1 MQVYLLRHGIAEE
14 GRVGMN
20 DSDRELTTEGRRKLR
35 ETLRALASAEVNPS
49 LIVSSPLTRALQTAE
64 IARSVFKTKAE
75 VLRTKALT
83 PNASVEQ
90 VWDEL
95 RAHRGESELML
106 VGHEPQFSNL
116 AAYLLG
122 ARELRVDFKKG
133 AVLRLDLEGFGT
145 QPRGTLRWFF
155 LARMASP
162 SARGA
167 AKQD

>member
-1 MQVYLLRHGIAEE
+1 
-14 GRVGMN
+14 MN

-64 IARSVFKTKAE
+64 IARSVFKTKAA

-95 RAHRGESELML
+95 RAHRGESEIML

-133 AVLRLDLEGFGT
+133 AVLRLDLEGFGA

-155 LARMASP
+155 LARMAVP
-162 SARGA
+162 STRG
-167 AKQD
+167 QRERTSDWSD

>member
-14 GRVGMN
+14 ARIGMN
-20 DSDRELTTEGRRKLR
+20 DSDRELTTEGRRRLR
-35 ETLRALASAEVNPS
+35 ETLRALANVEVSPS
-49 LIVSSPLTRALQTAE
+49 LIVSSTLTRALQTAE
-64 IARSVFKTKAE
+64 IARSVFKTKAS

-83 PNASVEQ
+83 PSATVEQ
-90 VWDEL
+90 VWDEI

-133 AVLRLDLEGFGT
+133 AVLRLDLEGFGA

-162 SARGA
+162 ATRGA
-167 AKQD
+167 EKAD

>member
-1 MQVYLLRHGIAEE
+1 
-14 GRVGMN
+14 MN

-35 ETLRALASAEVNPS
+35 ETLRALANAEVNPS

-64 IARSVFKTKAE
+64 IARSVFKTKSP

-83 PNASVEQ
+83 PNATVEQ
-90 VWDEL
+90 VWDEI
-95 RAHRGESELML
+95 RAHRGEPELML

-122 ARELRVDFKKG
+122 TRELRVDFKKG
-133 AVLRLDLEGFGT
+133 AVLRLDLEGFGA

-155 LARMASP
+155 LARFANLST
-162 SARGA
+162 RVA
-167 AKQD
+167 AKAD

>member
-14 GRVGMN
+14 GRIGMN
-20 DSDRELTTEGRRKLR
+20 DSDRELTTDGRRRLR

-64 IARSVFKTKAE
+64 IARSVFKTKAA

-83 PNASVEQ
+83 PNAPVEQ
-90 VWDEL
+90 VWDEI
-95 RAHRGESELML
+95 RAHRGEAELML

-133 AVLRLDLEGFGT
+133 AVLRLDLEGFGA

-162 SARGA
+162 ATGGA
-167 AKQD
+167 AKPD

>member
-1 MQVYLLRHGIAEE
+1 MS
-14 GRVGMN
+14 

-35 ETLRALASAEVNPS
+35 ETLRALANAEVNPS

-64 IARSVFKTKAE
+64 IARSVFKTKAL

-83 PNASVEQ
+83 PNATVEQ
-90 VWDEL
+90 VWDEI
-95 RAHRGESELML
+95 RAHRGEPEMML

-133 AVLRLDLEGFGT
+133 AVLRLDLEGFGA

-155 LARMASP
+155 LARMAGP
-162 SARGA
+162 SAHGA
-167 AKQD
+167 AKPE